1 MHNFSGVLTHFL
13 VCLIMSFND
22 NTKILMF
29 SDEWILTASQC
40 VDGKNAAEI
49 EVGFVLGGSSIKLF
63 SSSRHGY
70 HHLCRTVF
78 DHSQI

>member
-22 NTKILMF
+22 NTIIFMF

-49 EVGFVLGGSSIKLF
+49 EVGFVLG
-63 SSSRHGY
+63 
-70 HHLCRTVF
+70 
-78 DHSQI
+78 